1 MQHGTWR
8 TFGAVAAA
16 ALLTAC
22 QDTPTAAIASG
33 NDPNARA
40 ARALNVEGY
49 AQRGEVRNGW
59 ILGRDG
65 KPSRIAYE
73 VQGALAIWQGDI
85 IIGQARHVAT
95 SEAQLRSQLSS
106 AARAAVF
113 IDGDGFRWPGGVV
126 PFVIDGGLT
135 NTDRVTDAIA
145 MVEQATAGVR
155 FVQRTDEANYIRFQP
170 STGCSSPIGM
180 IGGEQ
185 PINLATTCTTGNAA
199 HEILHALALF
209 HEHTRCDRDD
219 FVTVLWAN
227 IEAGKEHNFT
237 LQCDDATDDGAY
249 DEGSMMHYGPFGFSK
264 NDLPTLESK
273 RGRDSEM
280 GQRAALG
287 PTDIATINM
296 LYGANNVGPTADFDI
311 VGGPHYEGDLIRF
324 DAMPSSDPDDA
335 VLTYTWDFGD
345 GACAEVPTPTGCSG
359 IEGIHRYADEGTYT
373 VKLLVSDGT
382 ASDEQSMQVT
392 VLNRPPQVLAGADAS
407 VNEGAVFSR
416 TGFVVDPGED
426 SWTATVNY
434 GDGSGTQPLALTD
447 TEFALSHTYVDN
459 GSYTITVT
467 VDDGDGGIGTDDVLM
482 TVVNVAPTVNAG
494 DNATVV
500 SGDNFTLS
508 GGFSDPGIVDNPWAW
523 AVSWGFTGTS
533 SGSTNVQGPNVFSTT
548 ARACAAGDYQV
559 NVAVTDKDNA
569 TGTDVMTLS
578 VGYYPVTIDIT
589 PTRTPNPINMGKG
602 GLVSVAI
609 LSTPTFNATTAD
621 PSRIRLGNEAGADA
635 PVARQNKGSYHA
647 KLEDVNRDGRA
658 DLVVMFD
665 ATQLAANGDIAVG
678 TTQLVLRGF
687 LGDNCTNFR
696 GTDSVVILP

>member
-1 MQHGTWR
+1 M
-8 TFGAVAAA
+8 A
-16 ALLTAC
+16 ALLAAC
-22 QDTPTAAIASG
+22 QDTPTGGIAAGDDEGAV
-33 NDPNARA
+33 RA
-40 ARALNVEGY
+40 TRAPGAEGY
-49 AQRGEVRNGW
+49 AQRGPVRSGW
-59 ILGRDG
+59 IVGRDG
-65 KPSRIAYE
+65 KPARIAYE
-73 VQGALAIWQGDI
+73 VQGELAIWQGDI

-95 SEAQLRSQLSS
+95 SEAQLRSQLASG
-106 AARAAVF
+106 ARAAVY

-135 NTDRVTDAIA
+135 NTARVTDAIA

-155 FVQRTDEANYIRFQP
+155 FVERTNEANYIRFQP
-170 STGCSSPIGM
+170 SSGCSSQIGM

-185 PINLATTCTTGNAA
+185 PINLASTCTTGNAA
-199 HEILHALALF
+199 HEILHALALY

-219 FVTVLWAN
+219 FVTVLWDN

-237 LQCDDATDDGAY
+237 RQCDDASDDGDY
-249 DEGSMMHYGPFGFSK
+249 DEGSMMHYGPYGFSK

-273 RGRDSEM
+273 RGRDNEM

-287 PTDIATINM
+287 PTDIATINL
-296 LYGANNVGPTADFDI
+296 LYGANNVGPTADFGI
-311 VGGPHYEGDLIRF
+311 VGGPHYEGGLIRF
-324 DAMPSSDPDDA
+324 DASPSTDPDDA
-335 VLTYTWDFGD
+335 VLTYSWDFGD
-345 GACAEVPTPTGCSG
+345 GACAVVPTPSGCTG
-359 IEGIHRYADEGTYT
+359 IEGTHRYANDGTYT

-382 ASDEQSMQVT
+382 ASDEHSMQVT
-392 VLNRPPQVLAGADAS
+392 VLNAPPQVLAGADAS

-416 TGFVVDPGED
+416 TGVIVDPGED

-434 GDGSGTQPLALTD
+434 GDGSATQPLALTD
-447 TEFALSHTYVDN
+447 TEFTLSHTYVDN
-459 GSYTITVT
+459 GSYTITVA

-482 TVVNVAPTVNAG
+482 TVVNVTPSVNAG
-494 DNATVV
+494 DDVAVT
-500 SGDNFTLS
+500 SGDNITLT

-533 SGSTNVQGPNVFSTT
+533 SGSTNVQGPNVFSATV
-548 ARACAAGDYQV
+548 RACAAGDYQV
-559 NVAVTDKDNA
+559 NVAVTDKDNG

-578 VGYYPVTIDIT
+578 VGYYPITIDIT
-589 PTRTPNPINMGKG
+589 PTRTPNPINLGKG

-621 PSRIRLGNEAGADA
+621 PSRIRLGNESGIDT
-635 PVARQNKGSYHA
+635 PVAKQNKGSYHA
-647 KLEDVNRDGRA
+647 KVEDVNRDGRA

-665 ATQLAANGDIAVG
+665 AKQLAANGDIAVG